1 VVLIYAGTNGLL
13 DDVEVEDVRPFE
25 QSLNRFLDTS
35 HASVLQKIRERKAI
49 DDEIKGDLQRII
61 KEAKEKFKAEKGRS
75 A

>member
-1 VVLIYAGTNGLL
+1 VLIYAGTNGLL

-35 HASVLQKIRERKAI
+35 HAGVLQKIRERKAI
-49 DDEIKGDLQRII
+49 DDEIKADLQKII
-61 KEAKEKFKAEKGRS
+61 KEAKEKFAAEKGRV